1 MYLGNIADLEASRA
15 AIMIILQ
22 NGKMHKSDFR
32 HSYKLNLNPSRGA
45 GDTRATGASG
55 AAMGFPR

>member
-1 MYLGNIADLEASRA
+1 
-15 AIMIILQ
+15 MIILQ
-22 NGKMHKSDFR
+22 NGKMHKSDFK
-32 HSYKLNLNPSRGA
+32 HSYKLNMNPSRGA